1 MSNFIRMLAQ
11 SEAYHSMNGLYSGRA
26 VRAVGPLDLEA
37 LSAAVSALGV
47 AHPVLSCRIGRDEE
61 GRPVLV
67 EGSGSDFR
75 LSRCEG
81 RSEDRTAGMPPL
93 DGRVGAVHV
102 VRHDT
107 ETWSLTLMTHHSM
120 VDGRHMLKVLADLW
134 SFYAEAAAGRTLRP
148 RSHGIPRPLE
158 ELLAERGVE
167 IPEDHPDGELTA
179 DTDPEAAQEG
189 AGAAEVPMPQFT
201 ASPQAEDADGHPV
214 WRRVVLTSVETQ
226 ALAAVARGGRTTVNG
241 VVSAALMLS
250 TAEDTG
256 IAAQDL
262 VHVAAVDLR
271 QQVSPPIAPAE
282 CTNGIAAAVYCGAD
296 PEADL
301 LTLARAITE
310 TVRDDLTTGRSLK
323 FIGMTPSLQELFMTS
338 AGRIVGTTNVG
349 SLPRLARPAGVE
361 LVDYHR
367 FEQMTTPH
375 GVDNPMF
382 AVSIFEG
389 RLHIDST
396 LPESVLDG
404 LDRRI
409 RELITVGTGHSAVD
423 GVAGAAAAGAAA
435 AAPLPQEFC
444 EVVLPHLPYNES
456 GTLRSDDELGALGLD
471 SMGGVQL
478 MSVLEKTY
486 NVTLS
491 DDILAEVTFATVG
504 SLWSEVAAAL
514 VAAQE

>member
-26 VRAVGPLDLEA
+26 VRAAGPLDLEA

-75 LSRCEG
+75 LSHYEG

-93 DGRVGAVHV
+93 DVRVGAVHV
-102 VRHDT
+102 VRHDA

-134 SFYAEAAAGRTLRP
+134 SFYTEAAAGRTLQP

-167 IPEDHPDGELTA
+167 IPEDHQDHQEELTA
-179 DTDPEAAQEG
+179 DTDLEAAQEG
-189 AGAAEVPMPQFT
+189 AGAAEVTMPRFT

-256 IAAQDL
+256 IAVQDL

-271 QQVSPPIAPAE
+271 QQFSPPIAPAE
-282 CTNGIAAAVYCGAD
+282 CTNGIAAAVYCDAD
-296 PEADL
+296 PDADL

-338 AGRIVGTTNVG
+338 VGRIVGTTNVG
-349 SLPRLARPAGVE
+349 AIPRLARPAGVE

-367 FEQMTTPH
+367 FEQLITPH

-396 LPESVLDG
+396 LPESVLNG

-409 RELITVGTGHSAVD
+409 RELITIGTGHNAVD
-423 GVAGAAAAGAAA
+423 AGTTAT
-435 AAPLPQEFC
+435 APVPQEFC
-444 EVVLPHLPYNES
+444 DVVLPHLPYNES
-456 GTLRSDDELGALGLD
+456 GTLKADDELGTLGLD

-478 MSVLEKTY
+478 MSVLETTY

-491 DDILAEVTFATVG
+491 DDIVAEVTFATVG